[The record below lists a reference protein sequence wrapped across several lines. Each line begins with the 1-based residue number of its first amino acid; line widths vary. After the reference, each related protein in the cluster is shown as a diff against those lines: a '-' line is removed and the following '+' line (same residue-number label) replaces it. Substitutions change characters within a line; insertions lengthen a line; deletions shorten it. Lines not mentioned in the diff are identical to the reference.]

1 MFKLNENYEVDR
13 KILKCDYIRYSPAE
27 TSTINTRNSQIY
39 IKIPKEDSVISLLN
53 SYLDL
58 NFEVIKRAD
67 NSRYANG
74 NDIRQVNLGPI
85 ALFSNF
91 KLTTSSG
98 KHLEDISHNHI
109 VSLMYKL
116 ITSSKDSDD
125 LSIGFDRSR
134 NRRRDELALNKNL
147 KSKYHLKILL
157 KDVFGFAECQEK
169 ATYGSGYKLTLTG
182 NKDDAVIDKA
192 NGIADARIKIDHI
205 HWYVP
210 NYTPSIQQQSIMS
223 KQILNKIPTELRYV
237 ERSVFMKK
245 VNNQNVWNFE
255 LGSQE
260 NMNVP
265 TWIIIGF
272 QQQDRQDSQN
282 LNNDTFCRLPVV
294 SAQCIIGTEKYPDAG
309 VLLNY
314 DDDDY
319 SHGYH
324 QIKEAFKALTKDN
337 ILQPYISDDNFRTSN
352 VLANDVGYKLYVFDI
367 RYQKNF
373 TNSQPIKVEFKF
385 DGVIPNDIN
394 GYALVLTNKLVSISS
409 DGQRHFDLIYLKF
422 NFFITSLFCF
432 NVNSVFFNN
441 DSLYLSFKLSMR

>member
-1 MFKLNENYEVDR
+1 MFKLNETNEVDR
-13 KILKCDYIRYSPAE
+13 RILKCDYIRYSPAE
-27 TSTINTRNSQIY
+27 TSTINTPNSQIY
-39 IKIPKEDSVISLLN
+39 INIPREDSVISLLN

-58 NFEVIKRAD
+58 KFEVIKRAD

-74 NDIRQVNLGPI
+74 NDIRLINLGPI

-98 KHLEDISHNHI
+98 KHLEDISHTHI
-109 VSLMYKL
+109 VSSMYKL

-134 NRRRDELALNKNL
+134 NRRRDELALNKNI
-147 KSKYHLKILL
+147 KGKYHLKILL

-169 ATYGSGYKLTLTG
+169 GTYGLGYKLTLTR

-192 NGIADARIKIDHI
+192 NGIAVARIKIDHI
-205 HWYVP
+205 HWFIPHYI
-210 NYTPSIQQQSIMS
+210 PSIQQQSIMS
-223 KQILNKIPTELRYV
+223 EQILNKTATELRYV
-237 ERSVFMKK
+237 ERSVFLKQ

-265 TWIIIGF
+265 IWISVWF
-272 QQQDRQDSQN
+272 QQQDRQDSPN
-282 LNNDTFCRLPVV
+282 LYNDTFCRLPVV

-309 VLLNY
+309 ILLNY

-319 SHGYH
+319 SQGYP
-324 QIKEAFKALTKDN
+324 QIKEAFKALARDN
-337 ILQPYISDDNFRTSN
+337 IIQPYISDDNFRTSN
-352 VLANDVGYKLYVFDI
+352 VAAKVVGYNLYVFDI

-394 GYALVLTNKLVSISS
+394 GYALVLRNKLVSISS
-409 DGQRHFDLIYLKF
+409 DGQRQFDLI
-422 NFFITSLFCF
+422 
-432 NVNSVFFNN
+432 
-441 DSLYLSFKLSMR
+441 